1 MKKWIVIFS
10 LLLIFCIVG
19 ISYAAVEVNSERDKV
34 NFTENVI
41 YGDRSAVENL
51 TVKCDVNYDEH
62 LFWESTYVTGENP
75 QTSTEY
81 RFSAMGEPVTTA
93 RSYTGL
99 EMEAVWEYGLPRS
112 EAEAEGIGKA
122 YWELFNS
129 IEPGEQGEKII
140 FYKNYCEY
148 YPLSVSINLPGQDG
162 NYGGWVVD
170 GETKDDE
177 VQSYYA
183 EDIFEEIFKI
193 PVLEN
198 EAVNV
203 SIEKRQNGG
212 MSSWGSGFL
221 EDGQYDSF
229 GFNTVSAYDDSN
241 IYFTFDAH
249 TSKGEIIDTSEIEE
263 GYGIY
268 ALPYYMDEDSTIH
281 VVPKDLKN
289 VYLLD
294 TKVSV
299 LDLQINLE
307 KTRLHL
313 FTVEDNLCIITIID
327 IETMKAQQKIEL
339 GIESEV
345 MKVFLYDDF
354 MTLWLTGD
362 RIALVSMADTEEY
375 ELCFIVPR
383 AEADIENFRVINED
397 FVMDWNGETLA
408 ICSGTSALLDAH
420 RGGGFYL
427 AAYDKTG
434 LIYYGEY
441 ASSLA
446 AGFLNSSRRYCSL
459 TGLEIS
465 YNNVT
470 R

>member
-19 ISYAAVEVNSERDKV
+19 ISYAAVEVNSEKDKV
-34 NFTENVI
+34 NFTENAI
-41 YGDRSAVENL
+41 YGNKSAVENL
-51 TVKCDVNYDEH
+51 TVRCSVNYDGH
-62 LFWESTYVTGENP
+62 LFWESTYVAGENP
-75 QTSTEY
+75 LTSTDY
-81 RFSAMGEPVTTA
+81 RFSALEESEPTT
-93 RSYTGL
+93 RDYTGL
-99 EMEAVWEYGLPRS
+99 ELEAVWQYGLPRS
-112 EAEAEGIGKA
+112 EADAEGIGKA

-140 FYKNYCEY
+140 FHKDYCEY
-148 YPLSVSINLPGQDG
+148 YPLSVVISLPGKDG
-162 NYGGWVVD
+162 NYGGWVID

-177 VQSYYA
+177 DV
-183 EDIFEEIFKI
+183 FEEIFKI

-198 EAVNV
+198 EATKIN
-203 SIEKRQNGG
+203 IAKRQNGEMG
-212 MSSWGSGFL
+212 AWGSGFL
-221 EDGQYDSF
+221 EDEQCDSY

-241 IYFTFDAH
+241 IYFTFDTH

-268 ALPYYMDEDSTIH
+268 ALPYYTDEDSTIH
-281 VVPKDLKN
+281 VVPKALEN

-294 TKVSV
+294 THVSV

-307 KTRLHL
+307 KTKLHL

-327 IETMKAQQKIEL
+327 METMEAQQKIEL

-354 MTLWLTGD
+354 MALWLTDD

-383 AEADIENFRVINED
+383 VEIDTENFRIIRED

-408 ICSGTSALLDAH
+408 ICGGTSALSDAH

-459 TGLEIS
+459 TDIEIS
-465 YNNVT
+465 YNSIK